1 MSSSLDQV
9 GNDHS
14 EAPANLP
21 PLNHARLLV
30 VDDEE
35 NLRITTSAILENE
48 GYVVDT
54 AASGEFRINLPPDVL
69 AEMRRTSESPRTA
82 MQVDGFR
89 PGIFGRLLDLVTGR
103 RR

>member
-1 MSSSLDQV
+1 MVEQTAYAMLPDEGGRAEQQRSLP
-9 GNDHS
+9 NMR
-14 EAPANLP
+14 N
-21 PLNHARLLV
+21 
-30 VDDEE
+30 
-35 NLRITTSAILENE
+35 
-48 GYVVDT
+48 DT

-69 AEMRRTSESPRTA
+69 AEMRRNTSNARAS